1 MIFLF
6 SNKYQV
12 HGRSSTW
19 IDFVEWINTLT
30 PCLYYIMLAYV
41 CAHSVMC
48 VTPWTTACQASL
60 SMGFPRQMYWSW
72 LPFPSAGDLPDLGI
86 QAESL
91 SPAWA
96 SGFFTTDPCGRPLL
110 LHWVQFSHSALSNS
124 LWPHELQQAR
134 PPCPSPTAGVYANL
148 CPLNWWCH
156 PTISSSGVPFSWLY
170 SFSASGALQM
180 SQLFAAGGQGIGVS
194 ASTSVLPMNTQDWSH
209 LGWTGWIF
217 LESKGLSRVFSNTT
231 VQKHQFFGAQPSSQS
246 SCHIHTWPLEN
257 HSLD

>member
-72 LPFPSAGDLPDLGI
+72 LPFPSAGDLPDPGI

-134 PPCPSPTAGVYANL
+134 PPCPSPSPGVYPNS
-148 CPLNWWCH
+148 CSSSQWCH
-156 PTISSSGVPFSWLY
+156 PAISSSVIPFSFHLQ
-170 SFSASGALQM
+170 SFPAPGSFQM
-180 SQLFAAGGQGIGVS
+180 SQFVTSGGQNIGVS
-194 ASTSVLPMNTQDWSH
+194 ASTSILPMNTQDWSP
-209 LGWTGWIF
+209 LGWTSWIS
-217 LESKGLSRVFSNTT
+217 LLSRGLSRVFSNTT
-231 VQKHQFFGAQPSSQS
+231 FQNNHFFSAQ
-246 SCHIHTWPLEN
+246 L
-257 HSLD
+257 SL